1 MRSVGV
7 RELRENMSRIL
18 QEVSESGK
26 EVSITSYG
34 KEIARLVPPRKRKT
48 PEEMAGLWSRID
60 RIAAEVGK
68 HPDGGMSAVD
78 AVREERE

>member
-7 RELRENMSRIL
+7 RELRESMSQIL
-18 QEVSESGK
+18 QEVSDGSK
-26 EVSITSYG
+26 EISITSYG

-60 RIAAEVGK
+60 RIAAEIGK
-68 HPDGGMSAVD
+68 HPGKGMSSTD
-78 AVREERE
+78 AVRDERE

>member
-7 RELRENMSRIL
+7 RELRENLSQVLR
-18 QEVSESGK
+18 EVSGAGE

-34 KEIARLVPPRKRKT
+34 KEIARLVPPRRGRSPK
-48 PEEMAGLWSRID
+48 EVAELWSRID
-60 RIAAEVGK
+60 RIAAEIGRY
-68 HPDGGMSAVD
+68 PSGGISAAD